1 MVKELLDW
9 GLGIR
14 IGLGATFNSGAAKA
28 QLEVD
33 AFLFRTCL
41 NLAWLHRRSV
51 EQFHVLIC
59 YAD

>member
-41 NLAWLHRRSV
+41 NLARLNMRSI

-59 YAD
+59 YAN